1 MRKIVLSLL
10 IMFSFVLVA
19 CQEITDDYNKAK
31 EPSIELKVEGELT
44 QAYEENEDLED
55 VSFEIVF
62 KQFTENNINM
72 EDVEINWFIRN
83 QLIEEHSNKTN
94 ITQIVNSPGDINVR
108 VEVKFVFEEE
118 AKTLEADSLIRVIKT
133 PTNILVTN
141 SIDDANHRISVKLDD
156 NNEVEFTG
164 RITGNLKHS
173 VFKWVIQ
180 KQTSGEPE
188 IYDDKIVDDLENE
201 GGIGITNFT
210 YKFEEPGSYIVFLQT
225 GEGSSQ
231 DANRYLSNST
241 HINVGYGQVELS
253 TEDEKVLST
262 NDGITNRVLN
272 VTLDEGLGE
281 GVYEWYLN
289 GKKLNHTGL
298 TFTHEDASLGGYLYQ
313 VVFKPDKENP
323 LKESVKSDPLLII
336 NGVEVSNETEML
348 TELSK
353 GTEALILTNDIE
365 YTNEDEEDPSLKLD
379 YPVTI
384 YGNGHT
390 LSSKEIPIFINVI
403 SNNVYLSNMTIVRA
417 NRYNLMF
424 TRVDNGYLE
433 DIKVD
438 ELGGGSS
445 PYDFLSGDFG
455 SGVYINKSE
464 VVVNNIEFISGGLV
478 GIRIDNDS
486 SGTSKKATLEL
497 IGEFKYNSE
506 EPLFLPIGSGK
517 SSREG
522 VEVIATGFD
531 YFALPAGQIT
541 IRRWDNQGDPVTW
554 EIYDQEKTEYQSG
567 EFLDLFGIGINVDIG
582 FLGLEISDEVGLK
595 FVKMYIDIF
604 EQYGKIEITDMDDDV
619 KSTYFIVG
627 ETTDRVYGLDLLV
640 YSETKELNIANQ
652 VRPTLPDEAGQ
663 YKVKIY
669 IGEEFYLGHIIID
682 IA

>member
-1 MRKIVLSLL
+1 MRKILLSLL
-10 IMFSFVLVA
+10 IMFSFVLVS

-44 QAYEENEDLED
+44 QVYEENEDLED

-108 VEVKFVFEEE
+108 VEVKFVFEER

-133 PTNILVTN
+133 ATNILVTN
-141 SIDDANHRISVKLDD
+141 SIDDANHRISVKLGD

-173 VFKWVIQ
+173 VIKWVIQ

-188 IYDDKIVDDLENE
+188 IYREFEVDDLENV

-225 GEGSSQ
+225 GEGISQ
-231 DANRYLSNST
+231 DANRYISNST
-241 HINVGYGQVELS
+241 HINVGYGQFELS

-262 NDGITNRVLN
+262 NAGITNRVLN
-272 VTLDEGLGE
+272 VNPLDEGLVGE

-289 GKKLNHTGL
+289 GEKLIHTGL

-313 VVFKPDKENP
+313 VVFNPDDPLIVP
-323 LKESVKSDPLLII
+323 LKTDPLLII

-348 TELSK
+348 TELDNK
-353 GTEALILTNDIE
+353 TEALILTNDIE
-365 YTNEDEEDPSLKLD
+365 YTNEAESLNLD

-390 LSSKEIPIFINVI
+390 LSSKEISIFISVT

-438 ELGGGSS
+438 ELGGGSN
-445 PYDFLSGDFG
+445 PNDFLSGDFG

-486 SGTSKKATLEL
+486 SGTSKKASLEL

-506 EPLFLPIGSGK
+506 DPLFLPIGSGK
-517 SSREG
+517 SSKEG

-582 FLGLEISDEVGLK
+582 FLGLEISNAEGLM
-595 FVKMYIDIF
+595 FVKMYISMF
-604 EQYGKIEITDMDDDV
+604 KEFGTLEITDLEDKV
-619 KSTYFIVG
+619 LNTYYIVG
-627 ETTDRVYGLDLLV
+627 ETDEVVYGLDKLV
-640 YSETKELNIANQ
+640 YSETKELNVNNQ
-652 VRPTLPDEAGQ
+652 VEPKLPTEPGQ
-663 YKVKIY
+663 YKIKIY
-669 IGEEFYLGHIIID
+669 ISDEFYLGSVFITITE
-682 IA
+682 